1 MIWMLVGAGFAIGM
15 VVGFIAGMAAGGGF
29 S

>member
-15 VVGFIAGMAAGGGF
+15 AVGFIAGMAAGGGF